1 MELAHCTVLLLHTC
15 NCMQCNYT
23 IVFCSRWVVVVT
35 SDKTVTPSQIPDS
48 NLLSYTESNLLSY
61 TGSNLLSYTESIVQ
75 IMYVAVVMVNTV
87 EDQWEKSVT
96 LGSGNTTTWNGRTF
110 YNAPLRKDVSYYVFI
125 RAYTTDHVD
134 SVSQ

>member
-1 MELAHCTVLLLHTC
+1 MELAHCTVLLLHTR

-35 SDKTVTPSQIPDS
+35 SDKTVIPSQIPD
-48 NLLSYTESNLLSY
+48 SNLLSY
-61 TGSNLLSYTESIVQ
+61 TGSNLLSYTESIGQ
-75 IMYVAVVMVNTV
+75 IMYVAVVMVNTI

-125 RAYTTDHVD
+125 RAYVVDHVD

>member
-1 MELAHCTVLLLHTC
+1 MELAHCTVLLLHTR

-35 SDKTVTPSQIPDS
+35 SDKTVIPSQIPD
-48 NLLSYTESNLLSY
+48 SNLLSY
-61 TGSNLLSYTESIVQ
+61 TGSNLLSYTESIGQ
-75 IMYVAVVMVNTV
+75 IMYVAVVMVNTI